1 LTEHLSAPTS
11 GQRLPAGTLT
21 IIITTIAMVT
31 RMATVVIMGTIT
43 PMITTMTTITRMI
56 TGTITPTIMIIHTTT
71 RTTTGLAQRAFRCL
85 E

>member
-1 LTEHLSAPTS
+1 MP

-31 RMATVVIMGTIT
+31 RMATVMIMGTIT

-56 TGTITPTIMIIHTTT
+56 TPTIMIMLTTT
-71 RTTTGLAQRAFRCL
+71 RTTTGLALRACQCRG
-85 E
+85 